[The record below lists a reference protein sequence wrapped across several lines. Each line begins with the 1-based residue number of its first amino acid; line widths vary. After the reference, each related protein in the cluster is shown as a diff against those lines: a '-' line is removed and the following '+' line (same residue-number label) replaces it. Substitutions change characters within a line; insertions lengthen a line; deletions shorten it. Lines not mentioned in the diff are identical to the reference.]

1 MQSRVYLFTPRSL
14 FTWFSKLTH
23 CSHFD
28 FQSATLVFTRFTIH
42 PYISRPMP
50 IGPEK
55 TWPLCTVLYFIL
67 AMSLYGFQK
76 TVTWA
81 KCVSKF
87 KCYEFYFQLSWRC
100 REERFYEASISKFTE
115 LHCHSDL
122 QRETV
127 VAIKFVQN
135 WLLSQECLAL
145 VLLLL
150 MQGGLKSKP

>member
-1 MQSRVYLFTPRSL
+1 MQSRLYLFTPRSL

-50 IGPEK
+50 TGPEK
-55 TWPLCTVLYFIL
+55 AWPLCTVLYFSDVALRISENRHMSKICVEIQMLWIL
-67 AMSLYGFQK
+67 
-76 TVTWA
+76 
-81 KCVSKF
+81 
-87 KCYEFYFQLSWRC
+87 LSAVIKMY
-100 REERFYEASISKFTE
+100 ERFYEASISKFTE